1 MKRKYKR
8 ILFHSA
14 GEMVMFEMEDG
25 WFYDV
30 DLKKNKIFV
39 FWLPDFYIKFDPYV
53 EDDVPED
60 VKQKAVRLL
69 DSLPLETAMV
79 GNLYKKKYGDKYIEG
94 KPNLDLINAK
104 KRGLIKPEF

>member
-1 MKRKYKR
+1 MKRQYKR

-14 GEMVMFEMEDG
+14 GKRVMFEMNNG

-39 FWLPDFYIKFDPYV
+39 FWLPDFYIKFDPNV

-60 VKQKAVRLL
+60 VKQKAIKLL
-69 DSLPLETAMV
+69 DSLPLETAMI
-79 GNLYKKKYGDKYIEG
+79 GDLYKAKYGKKYIEG
-94 KPNLDLINAK
+94 KPNLDRIDAK
-104 KRGLIKPEF
+104 KRGLLKQEF